1 MRKNKETVAPVID
14 ETKPDLAK
22 VAKAVEKPNAEQ
34 LKSELVRERAIRVQ
48 SCEKEVVAILEKYN
62 CALDATMLLKQGDI
76 RAEIR
81 VIAKE

>member
-1 MRKNKETVAPVID
+1 MRKNKEAVSPVVD

-34 LKSELVRERAIRVQ
+34 LKSELVRERSLRVKA
-48 SCEKEVVAILEKYN
+48 CEQEVVALLEKYN
-62 CALDATMLLKQGDI
+62 CALDATMLLKQGDV

>member
-1 MRKNKETVAPVID
+1 MRKNKEAVSEVPS

-48 SCEKEVVAILEKYN
+48 SCEKELVAILDRYN
-62 CALDATMLLKQGDI
+62 CALDATMLIKQGDVK
-76 RAEIR
+76 AEIR